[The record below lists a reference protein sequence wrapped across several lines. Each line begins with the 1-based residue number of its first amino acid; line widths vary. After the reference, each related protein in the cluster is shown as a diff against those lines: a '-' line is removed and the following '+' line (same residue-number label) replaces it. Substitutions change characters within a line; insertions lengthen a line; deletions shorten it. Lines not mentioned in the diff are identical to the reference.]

1 MPYTCVYM
9 YMYMYVSP
17 SLQVR
22 VVPQDGD
29 GEGVRGVVGDLVL
42 HIGHLSQS
50 GMEEVG
56 GRDGG
61 LENMADVL
69 LNLLLSSERERER

>member
-1 MPYTCVYM
+1 MVLH
-9 YMYMYVSP
+9 VSP
-17 SLQVR
+17 SLQVC
-22 VVPQDGD
+22 VVPQDRD
-29 GEGVRGVVGDLVL
+29 GERVRGVVGDLVL
-42 HIGHLSQS
+42 HIGHLSQC
-50 GMEEVG
+50 GTEEVG